1 MVLLSVC
8 KILMWFTSDVF
19 SSNYTY
25 TLLLFFSGV
34 FSKLMIN
41 NNLTNTVKL
50 NCPIVGSPTPII
62 PPVYVSLF
70 DVIIIWELSGHGG
83 SIACGWEAA
92 SVPSEQQWM
101 MTDWHP
107 RHAHGCN
114 IYTVKTL
121 NMDDLMIFCHT
132 LSWTKQIAAY
142 STWRQEDG
150 NVFLLFHLRT
160 EHMRCAKS
168 KNNRLQQPDSI

>member
-1 MVLLSVC
+1 MYRMLKWYKC
-8 KILMWFTSDVF
+8 F

-25 TLLLFFSGV
+25 TFF

-41 NNLTNTVKL
+41 NSLTNTVKL
-50 NCPIVGSPTPII
+50 NCPKVVSPTPIF

-70 DVIIIWELSGHGG
+70 DIIIDRIVWTWGVNCMWLRSCQCPLFK
-83 SIACGWEAA
+83 I
-92 SVPSEQQWM
+92 SEQQWM

-107 RHAHGCN
+107 VMLMHGCR

-121 NMDDLMIFCHT
+121 NMDDLMTVCHT
-132 LSWTKQIAAY
+132 LSWTKQKAAY
-142 STWRQEDG
+142 STRRQEDG

-160 EHMRCAKS
+160 EHLCCAKS
-168 KNNRLQQPDSI
+168 K